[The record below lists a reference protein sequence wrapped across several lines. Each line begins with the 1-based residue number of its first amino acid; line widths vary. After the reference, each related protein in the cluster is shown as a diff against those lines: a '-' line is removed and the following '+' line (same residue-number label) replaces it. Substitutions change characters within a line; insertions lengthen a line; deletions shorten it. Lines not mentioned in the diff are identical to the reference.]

1 MVGILSHMQNVP
13 NSKQSGA
20 LNNKAVSGFFLIF
33 RGGPVWSSS
42 RALRNLQN
50 HFYQWRYSAFK
61 NMVLFPLKKWK
72 NDIFEKL
79 GYEMCKIIVLKL
91 KKQFLIINTTSIHD
105 LFERNTFIWQ
115 NFAGKIIFFKVLSA
129 KKYFLATEKN

>member
-1 MVGILSHMQNVP
+1 
-13 NSKQSGA
+13 
-20 LNNKAVSGFFLIF
+20 
-33 RGGPVWSSS
+33 
-42 RALRNLQN
+42 
-50 HFYQWRYSAFK
+50 
-61 NMVLFPLKKWK
+61 MVLFPLKKWK